1 MAFDNNEQTI
11 HGVGRE
17 MTDIT
22 ITHIGYF
29 KLEYICLIPIIFL
42 FPSPSKTDDSVFGCL
57 VFSLLIPWITNP
69 EGYR

>member
-17 MTDIT
+17 TTDIT

-29 KLEYICLIPIIFL
+29 KLEYICLIRIIFL
-42 FPSPSKTDDSVFGCL
+42 LPSPIQNGRLSVWLFGFLPPDSQDHE
-57 VFSLLIPWITNP
+57 S
-69 EGYR
+69 